1 MTTMT
6 TMTTTTAMTMDE
18 MMDSTMTQLGL
29 REFRAYRISARA
41 ADVPAWIVDVVTET
55 AITGSGSGATVEAA
69 LALAVEATRQSA
81 GHIYYLAQRDGAL

>member
-1 MTTMT
+1 MT

-41 ADVPAWIVDVVTET
+41 SAPAWIVDVVTET

>member
-29 REFRAYRISARA
+29 REFRAYRVSARA

-55 AITGSGSGATVEAA
+55 AITGSGSGVTVEAA
-69 LALAVEATRQSA
+69 LALAVESTRQSA
-81 GHIYYLAQRDGAL
+81 SHIRYLAQRDGAV

>member
-1 MTTMT
+1 MT

-29 REFRAYRISARA
+29 REFRAYRVSARA

-69 LALAVEATRQSA
+69 LALAIESTRQSA
-81 GHIYYLAQRDGAL
+81 GHIYYLAQRSEAV